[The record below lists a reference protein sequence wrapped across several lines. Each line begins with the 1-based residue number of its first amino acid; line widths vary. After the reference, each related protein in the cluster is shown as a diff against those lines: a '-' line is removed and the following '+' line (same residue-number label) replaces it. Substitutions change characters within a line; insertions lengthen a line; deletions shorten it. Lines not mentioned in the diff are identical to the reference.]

1 MAVPHVAHPQAYQR
15 EIRNLGSPRPTAA
28 SVRPTRM
35 QGLQVAEAI
44 DHALGVTKA
53 ENQVQRTFSYDPSSL
68 PQQDIDGSIQQALL
82 MMNEPNVQRQI
93 QQGPLTKKLQG
104 IKDDKELTRQL
115 YLAVLARQ
123 PTEKELSRSLAYLK
137 KTNPRTEAVEDLVWM
152 LVNSAEFVIKR

>member
-1 MAVPHVAHPQAYQR
+1 M
-15 EIRNLGSPRPTAA
+15 
-28 SVRPTRM
+28 
-35 QGLQVAEAI
+35 
-44 DHALGVTKA
+44 TKA
-53 ENQVQRTFSYDPSSL
+53 ENQVQRTFSYDPSL

-123 PTEKELSRSLAYLK
+123 PTEKELSRTQAYLK
-137 KTNPRTEAVEDLVWM
+137 KTTPRNEAVEDLVWT